1 MRYAETLRSRVTV
14 LVPTVALVFVAI
26 VVAGLLIRQAALVR
40 NFAEQG
46 VRAASEASRFITAQQ
61 ESRSVAVRAGR
72 SAAEFNQAIDGA
84 ITKLEGFARDAPD
97 ARLAVEQETAV
108 QLLRATEGMFRTDL
122 LAAAGSVSVRGN
134 REYASQIGTYH
145 ANLEAAGGKL
155 SAHGTELYTD
165 LIGSESWSRVTAVEY
180 ALVTGGSPPIA
191 DADWR
196 AAARDVGD
204 RLSALYVQQST
215 YATQLAVDSGRR
227 TLTGALAAGA
237 AILILAGLVFCL
249 ATQLTGR
256 MRGPVLRAPAA
267 PLSLRTVRS
276 STVAPPDNRT
286 MQAVLEG
293 LRQR

>member
-1 MRYAETLRSRVTV
+1 M
-14 LVPTVALVFVAI
+14 LVAV
-26 VVAGLLIRQAALVR
+26 VVAGLLIRQAAQVR

-46 VRAASEASRFITAQQ
+46 VQAASEASRFITAQQ
-61 ESRSVAVRAGR
+61 DSRTVAVQAGR

-84 ITKLEGFARDAPD
+84 ITKLEGFARDAPN

-108 QLLRATEGMFRTDL
+108 QLLRATEGMFRTDV
-122 LAAAGSVSVRGN
+122 LAAAGSVPARES
-134 REYASQIGTYH
+134 REYAAQIGVYH
-145 ANLEAAGGKL
+145 ANLDAAGGKL
-155 SAHGTELYTD
+155 SAYGTELYTA
-165 LIGSESWSRVTAVEY
+165 LISSESWSRVTAVEY

-196 AAARDVGD
+196 AAARDVGEQ
-204 RLSALYVQQST
+204 LSALYTRQST

-249 ATQLTGR
+249 ATRLTGR
-256 MRGPVLRAPAA
+256 IRGPVLRAPAE
-267 PLSLRTVRS
+267 PLSLQAVRS
-276 STVAPPDNRT
+276 STAAPPDVRT
-286 MQAVLEG
+286 VQAVLEG